1 MSEKLK
7 EAVSAAVDDE
17 ADEFELRRVLDEV
30 HKDAGLKLAW
40 ERYHL
45 VGAVLR
51 EERLTPDRGLRE
63 RVWAELEFSAETD
76 KSVVLPEPAEPV
88 ADAPA
93 SRLNRLTGLAV
104 AASVALAVVL
114 VGWNFT
120 STPDSAPAV
129 VAVQDSSPG
138 FVEAEVSAGNATI
151 TQAMVTDQDQTR
163 LTALMLAHAQNR
175 GMSQPGL
182 AAFTKM
188 VTYQRR

>member
-138 FVEAEVSAGNATI
+138 FVEAEVI